1 MKKQILCAALLTGVM
16 ALPLMAQAETVRY
29 HDGRNTVI
37 HHTEQ
42 QPVYRGEDVR
52 YDVDRVGSDGH
63 NRFDND
69 IRSRD
74 GAFAMAPVNNRTV
87 AQALQQSLKDTGFY
101 KGAVNSNWDAESKA
115 ALASY
120 QMSKGMPATGVLNQE
135 TITRLGL
142 IMPAADQVSGQSTPL
157 ANKMDTNSKRMI
169 EKRYDR
175 NVVAD
180 AETRYDRTMRSAE
193 QDRMAYHTNYTNLNT
208 HEVQIVQQNL
218 RNSGFYKASVDGV
231 WGPKTVQG
239 VRDFQTANG
248 LKSTGKLNGVTLD
261 EMGLQVSELSQI
273 TNSQIT
279 NVEPASGTPR
289 EERVIMKRDVRH

>member
-16 ALPLMAQAETVRY
+16 ALPLIAQADTVRY
-29 HDGRNTVI
+29 NDGRNTII

-42 QPVYRGEDVR
+42 QPIYRGEDAR
-52 YDVDRVGSDGH
+52 YGDVDRVSADGY

-69 IRSRD
+69 VRSSN

-87 AQALQQSLKDTGFY
+87 AQALQQSLKDSGFY
-101 KGAVNSNWDAESKA
+101 KGAVSSNWDAESKA

-135 TITRLGL
+135 TVTRLGL
-142 IMPAADQVSGQSTPL
+142 IMPAADQVSEQATPL
-157 ANKMDTNSKRMI
+157 ANKANNTQRVI
-169 EKRYDR
+169 
-175 NVVAD
+175 
-180 AETRYDRTMRSAE
+180 ETRYDRDVIADADTRYDRAVRSAE
-193 QDRMAYHTNYTNLNT
+193 QDRMAYHTNYSNLNA

-231 WGPKTVQG
+231 WGPKTIQG

-248 LKSTGKLNGVTLD
+248 LPATGRLNGATLD

-273 TNSQIT
+273 TN
-279 NVEPASGTPR
+279 VEPASGTVR
-289 EERVIMKRDVRH
+289 EERIIMKRDVRN

>member
-16 ALPLMAQAETVRY
+16 ALPLIAQAETVRY
-29 HDGRNTVI
+29 NDGRNTII

-42 QPVYRGEDVR
+42 QPIYRGEDIR
-52 YDVDRVGSDGH
+52 YNDADRAGADGY

-69 IRSRD
+69 VRSSN
-74 GAFAMAPVNNRTV
+74 GTFAMAPVNNRTV

-120 QMSKGMPATGVLNQE
+120 QMSKGMPATGILNQE
-135 TITRLGL
+135 TVTRLGL
-142 IMPAADQVSGQSTPL
+142 IMPAADQVSGQSAPL
-157 ANKMDTNSKRMI
+157 ANKANNTQRVI
-169 EKRYDR
+169 ETRYDR
-175 NVVAD
+175 DVIAD

-193 QDRMAYHTNYTNLNT
+193 QDRMAYHTNYSNLNA

-231 WGPKTVQG
+231 WGAKTVQG

-248 LKSTGKLNGVTLD
+248 LPATGRLNGATLD

-273 TNSQIT
+273 TN
-279 NVEPASGTPR
+279 VEPASGTVR
-289 EERVIMKRDVRH
+289 EERIIMKRDVRN